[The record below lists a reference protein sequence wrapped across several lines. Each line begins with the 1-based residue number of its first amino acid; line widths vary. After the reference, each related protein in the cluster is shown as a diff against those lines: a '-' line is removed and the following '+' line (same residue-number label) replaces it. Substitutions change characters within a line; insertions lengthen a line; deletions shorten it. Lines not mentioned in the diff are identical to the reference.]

1 MRLRPAIQTIIV
13 TACLLSGPA
22 ATGAVLPLPDAAH
35 LERPRPSAWLR
46 DDGDGRPRADD
57 RGFDVQTYMLVL
69 RIDPGAGTI
78 EGSVG
83 IDMHFPAGAPPDT
96 VVLDLVPDLEVDAVG
111 WMWLGTPE
119 YIRRGEE
126 LLVIPPLGAGDEA
139 LISVTYHGAPQ
150 PHGAYHAGMLF
161 RRQGDSPHDLG
172 APTVFTMSEP
182 WSAHSWFPCKDHP
195 ADKAHV
201 AFSIEVPDTLRVV
214 ANGTFV
220 YDGVNNPGWRTY
232 AWQTDHPMSTYLICV
247 NVSDYVEWEESC
259 DALDGPLPL
268 TYHVYPDH
276 EAAARTEFE
285 PVCDMVHFMEDLCGP
300 YPFPGERYGQVEI
313 KWGGA
318 MEHQTCTS
326 LGNFIVVGEGR
337 FRNIVL
343 HELAHQWFGNL
354 ITPADWPDIWL
365 NEGFATYFEAL
376 WLEHTEGR
384 AAYLAKLH
392 TIGPERHPDLF
403 TGDGPLTDPDPI
415 LPNVLVYHKGAWV
428 LHMLR
433 WALGDAV
440 FFDFLHDYV
449 TDPARAF
456 GHVATAD
463 VIAASSSAAGYDTA
477 PLLRPWLETAEAPQ
491 LQWWVESVPLSSGL
505 QRHTLHLAQTQT
517 TPFSLVL
524 PVRLDGDWGR
534 HDDRVVLDAREAA
547 FHWDLAGELDDLSLD
562 PEGWV
567 LFADAPLP
575 PPTVA
580 LAPPRP
586 NPAGAD
592 GARLSF
598 AVGRDGPV
606 RVTLH
611 DARGRELGAWELG
624 ALSAR
629 DEPYAWHWLGRDG
642 QGRPVASGTYWLAVW
657 SGGERSSRKIS
668 IIH

>member
-1 MRLRPAIQTIIV
+1 MRLRPLMA
-13 TACLLSGPA
+13 TACLLA
-22 ATGAVLPLPDAAH
+22 AHVAAGAVLPLPDAAH
-35 LERPRPSAWLR
+35 LERPRPAAWLL
-46 DDGDGRPRADD
+46 DDADGRPRAGD
-57 RGFDVQTYMLVL
+57 RGFDVQFYMLVV

-78 EGSVG
+78 AGAVG
-83 IDMHFPAGAPPDT
+83 IDMTFPTGSPPDT
-96 VVLDLVPDLEVDAVG
+96 VVLDLVPDLEVDGVG
-111 WMWLGTPE
+111 WSWLDPPE

-126 LLVIPPLGAGDEA
+126 LLVIPPLGAGEEA
-139 LISVTYHGAPQ
+139 LLSVSYHGAPQ
-150 PHGAYHAGMLF
+150 PHGEYNAGMLF
-161 RRQGDSPHDLG
+161 RRQGSSPHDQG

-195 ADKAHV
+195 SDKANFI
-201 AFSIEVPDTLRVV
+201 FSIEVPDTLTAVT
-214 ANGTFV
+214 NGTFI
-220 YDGVNNPGWRTY
+220 YAAENEPGWRTH
-232 AWQTDHPMSTYLICV
+232 AWSTDHPMSTYLACV

-276 EAAARTEFE
+276 EAAARAEFE

-326 LGNFIVVGEGR
+326 LGNFIVVGEGS
-337 FRNIVL
+337 FQNIVV

-384 AAYLAKLH
+384 EAYLAKLH
-392 TIGPERHPDLF
+392 RLGPHLHPDLF

-415 LPNVLVYHKGAWV
+415 LPNTLVYHKGAWV

-433 WALGDAV
+433 GALGDAA
-440 FFDFLHDYV
+440 FFDFLRDYV
-449 TDPARAF
+449 TDPARAY
-456 GHVATAD
+456 GHVTTD
-463 VIAASSSAAGYDTA
+463 DMIAAASAAAGYDTA
-477 PLLRPWLETAEAPQ
+477 SLLRPWLDTAEAPQ
-491 LQWWVESVPLSSGL
+491 LAWRVESMPLSNGL
-505 QRHTLHLAQTQT
+505 QRHMLHLSQTQA
-517 TPFSLVL
+517 TPFVLTL
-524 PVRLDGDWGR
+524 PVRLDGDWGSR
-534 HDDRVVLDAREAA
+534 DERVVLETRDAV
-547 FHWDLAGELDDLSLD
+547 FHWDLWGDLDALQLD

-567 LFADAPLP
+567 LFADEALP
-575 PPTVA
+575 QPSVA

-592 GARLSF
+592 GARLAF
-598 AVGRDGPV
+598 AVNRDGPV

-624 ALSAR
+624 EMTAR

-642 QGRPVASGTYWLAVW
+642 RGRPVAAGTYWLAVW
-657 SGGERSSRKIS
+657 SGGERSSRKLS
-668 IIH
+668 VVR